1 MKITFVIISIIFVL
15 FIILQSFTIMSTNKA
30 ELQKYS
36 VVHTEKEFE
45 VRFYPSATFATIYS
59 QAKTYQDL
67 SGPGFRRLAG
77 YIFGGNNKSQK
88 ISMTSPVQMDINDT
102 LSQMS
107 FVMPAQ
113 YTIEELPK
121 PDDSSVVIHNK
132 PDEYMA
138 AIRFSGFASIK
149 HIADYTEKLRN
160 LLQSKG
166 ISYTGNFRYLGYNP
180 PWQLIG
186 RRNEI
191 VVSVRWEGK

>member
-1 MKITFVIISIIFVL
+1 MKITFVIISIIFVV
-15 FIILQSFTIMSTNKA
+15 FIILQSFTIMSTNKT

-77 YIFGGNNKSQK
+77 YIFGGNTKSQK

-102 LSQMS
+102 LSEMS

-121 PDDSSVVIHNK
+121 PDDSSVVIHTK

-138 AIRFSGFASIK
+138 AIRFSGFASIN
-149 HIADYTEKLRN
+149 HIALYTEKLRN
-160 LLQSKG
+160 LLQAKG

-191 VVSVRWEGK
+191 VVSVIWEGK